1 METGKHQQKLVVN
14 ITRKEAGSYWVVLSE
29 KGTIKTGKQ
38 QDVRKE
44 GVNKY

>member
-1 METGKHQQKLVVN
+1 METGKRQWKLVVN
-14 ITRKEAGSYWVVLSE
+14 ITRKEAGGYWVVLSG

-38 QDVRKE
+38 QDVRKD

>member
-1 METGKHQQKLVVN
+1 M
-14 ITRKEAGSYWVVLSE
+14 TRKEAGGYWVVLSR

-38 QDVRKE
+38 QNMHKE